1 MNITKQ
7 TEKYI
12 SEHPSVKDCLK
23 KRLVNYS
30 SLTRL
35 IADEL
40 NIDLKKN
47 FDAILIACRRYAEKL
62 RKAVEAEKN
71 ILEILKKSK
80 LEVRNKIIAAVIE
93 KDVNFRNIIELEKGV
108 KEKNHEVMHVI
119 EGANAVT
126 IITSLDFLDEIK
138 DNFKNKILKINRDL
152 VEIIVKSP
160 SELENIPGVTAY
172 LYSLFGEHG
181 INIVETMSCYTDTI
195 FVIKEEDL
203 GKAVSALKI

>member
-12 SEHPSVKDCLK
+12 SEHPSIKDCLK
-23 KRLVNYS
+23 KKLINYS

-35 IADEL
+35 IANEL
-40 NIDLKKN
+40 GIDKKSN

-62 RKAVEAEKN
+62 KKDIEVEKN

-93 KDVNFRNIIELEKGV
+93 KDIDFKNIIEMEKEV
-108 KEKNHEVMHVI
+108 KEKNHDVMHVI
-119 EGANAVT
+119 EGANSIT
-126 IITSLDFLDEIK
+126 IITSIDFLDEIK
-138 DNFKNKILKINRDL
+138 NSFKNKILKINKDL

-160 SELENIPGVTAY
+160 VELENTPGVMAY

-181 INIVETMSCYTDTI
+181 INIVETLSCYTDTI
-195 FVIKEEDL
+195 FVINEEDL
-203 GKAVSALKI
+203 SKAMGVLKI